1 MSFMWEILRVGRGGG
16 WYGDP
21 QFTRVA
27 DRYYRT
33 PVIRYF
39 DLGVRL
45 MRRCI

>member
-1 MSFMWEILRVGRGGG
+1 MSFAWETFRVYRGGG

-27 DRYYRT
+27 FRGNFT
-33 PVIRYF
+33 PGLRDF

-45 MRRCI
+45 VRRCT